1 MQSRNWVPVVPLAS
15 LFVLQAT
22 ASYGQEAIGKA
33 TSVRPQAEGIR
44 SGSTRT
50 LSGGSDVYSKE
61 TVRIRTGDTGQ
72 ANLQFHDDIN
82 LSVGPQSSVHLE
94 KYVYDPN
101 KSAGT
106 IAVQAARGSLRFATG
121 SQGDGSYQIKTPYG
135 TLGYRSFEECR
146 PNVIAGNHGFCN
158 PNPSQQASQRG
169 SKTIAKSEKAIAVKK
184 ESSRHRA
191 NATTAIK
198 LPTVK
203 PKTVATAAKPTVAT
217 QRTEPAEEKAN
228 SRTIT
233 EPDVTASVQ
242 PSATSIPVPNKAT
255 TTIGGKTEGPA
266 SDHPAEMSN
275 PVPKKPITIGAKTE
289 SPTSGQPSETSD
301 PVPKKEPTTIGAKTE
316 GPASDQPSET
326 SDPVLKKAK
335 ITVAAKMED
344 PTYAEFADMK
354 RVMRKN
360 SFGEHFEIICGHV
373 KGKMKSGEATGDRPF
388 LYLVKEDEVFIVGGN
403 PDSMAAIVYRAQC
416 VSANSR

>member
-1 MQSRNWVPVVPLAS
+1 MQSRKWIPVMPLAS

-22 ASYGQEAIGKA
+22 GSYGQEAIGKA
-33 TSVRPQAEGIR
+33 TSVRPQAEGIH

-106 IAVQAARGSLRFATG
+106 IAVQAARGSLRFVTG
-121 SQGDGSYQIKTPYG
+121 SQGGGSYQIKTPYG

-146 PNVIAGNHGFCN
+146 PNVIAGNHGLCN

-184 ESSRHRA
+184 QSPRHRA

-198 LPTVK
+198 ITTVK
-203 PKTVATAAKPTVAT
+203 PKKVAMAAKPTAAKP
-217 QRTEPAEEKAN
+217 RTKPSLSEEKAN
-228 SRTIT
+228 SLTIT
-233 EPDVTASVQ
+233 EPEVPPSTQ
-242 PSATSIPVPNKAT
+242 PLAT
-255 TTIGGKTEGPA
+255 
-266 SDHPAEMSN
+266 
-275 PVPKKPITIGAKTE
+275 
-289 SPTSGQPSETSD
+289 
-301 PVPKKEPTTIGAKTE
+301 
-316 GPASDQPSET
+316 
-326 SDPVLKKAK
+326 PVLS
-335 ITVAAKMED
+335 
-344 PTYAEFADMK
+344 
-354 RVMRKN
+354 RKN
-360 SFGEHFEIICGHV
+360 RPQLE
-373 KGKMKSGEATGDRPF
+373 GKRRVQHLVSLQRPILSRKKNRPQSVGKRRVQHLVSLPRRPVLFRKRTDHNWRESGGSS
-388 LYLVKEDEVFIVGGN
+388 N
-403 PDSMAAIVYRAQC
+403 W
-416 VSANSR
+416 SAL